1 MGGRGVSEKMEIRKQ
16 TSGEDERGQCGSCW
30 RPSLEREED
39 KECKIDEEQKKSRE
53 RQRER
58 GRAGYNQRKLE
69 RNTCEFGADI
79 ESNKSELL

>member
-1 MGGRGVSEKMEIRKQ
+1 M
-16 TSGEDERGQCGSCW
+16 
-30 RPSLEREED
+30 EREED
-39 KECKIDEEQKKSRE
+39 KERKIDEEQKKSRE

>member
-39 KECKIDEEQKKSRE
+39 KERKIDEEHKEFRE
-53 RQRER
+53 IEKESWLQPEKIREEHLR
-58 GRAGYNQRKLE
+58 VWSPY
-69 RNTCEFGADI
+69 
-79 ESNKSELL
+79 